1 MVTRKTPAVRIA
13 LAAAFLVLALALVPV
28 ALAGKGGKPGGGGTT
43 NSGSSLTLVMLADA
57 NANGLPNWGDQ
68 LTFRVS
74 TSASYPAVEL
84 DCQQNGVWVY
94 AQVVGFY
101 PTYMWPQ
108 VYTLESPSW
117 TGGAADCTATLY
129 TTAKNGS
136 RATLATT
143 SYHVDA

>member
-1 MVTRKTPAVRIA
+1 MLTRKTPVVRIA
-13 LAAAFLVLALALVPV
+13 LAAAFLAFALALVPA
-28 ALAGKGGKPGGGGTT
+28 ALAGKGHGGGGTT
-43 NSGSSLTLVMLADA
+43 NSASSFSLVMLADA

-68 LTFRVS
+68 LTFSVS

-108 VYTLESPSW
+108 VYSLQSPNW

-129 TTAKNGS
+129 TTGKNGS
-136 RATLATT
+136 RTTLATN
-143 SYHVDA
+143 SYHIDA